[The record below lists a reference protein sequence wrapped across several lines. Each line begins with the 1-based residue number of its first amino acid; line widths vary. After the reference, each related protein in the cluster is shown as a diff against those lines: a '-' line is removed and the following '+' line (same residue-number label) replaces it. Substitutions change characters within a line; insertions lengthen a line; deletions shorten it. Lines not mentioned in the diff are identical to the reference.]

1 MGMDLIIQLILGAI
15 GGNAGG
21 AIAKN
26 SSLGTIGNTIAGA
39 VGGLAGGNILGSLM
53 SPAVV
58 DAAAQAVSGGGF
70 NLSNILGGAGGGL
83 ILQIVAGLI
92 KSAMNKNA

>member
-1 MGMDLIIQLILGAI
+1 MEFIIQLILGAI

-21 AIAKN
+21 AVMKN
-26 SSLGTIGNTIAGA
+26 SSMGPLLNTIAGA

-58 DAAAQAVSGGGF
+58 DAAAEAAGGGGF
-70 NLSNILGGAGGGL
+70 DLSNILGGAGGGL
-83 ILQIVAGLI
+83 VLQMVAGLI
-92 KSAMNKNA
+92 KGAMNKSA

>member
-1 MGMDLIIQLILGAI
+1 MELIIQLILGAI

-21 AIAKN
+21 AVMKN
-26 SSLGTIGNTIAGA
+26 SSMGPLLNSVAGA
-39 VGGLAGGNILGSLM
+39 VGGLAGGTILGSLM

-58 DAAAQAVSGGGF
+58 DAAAQAAGSGF

-83 ILQIVAGLI
+83 VLQIVAGMI
-92 KSAMNKNA
+92 KSAMNKSA

>member
-21 AIAKN
+21 AVAKN
-26 SSLGTIGNTIAGA
+26 SSLGTLGNTIAGA
-39 VGGLAGGNILGSLM
+39 VGGLGGGKILGSLL
-53 SPAVV
+53 SPAMVEG
-58 DAAAQAVSGGGF
+58 AAQVASSGF

-92 KSAMNKNA
+92 KNMMNKNA